1 VSLSVKVLI
10 FIWGVDNIHTSEAI
24 ETDDATQT
32 RAVTMNATALWGWQI
47 KYAGDDRPS
56 IRVSGDF
63 AKAEAIAKKFNKYGE
78 SFEITPA
85 PKQDRTIE
93 MEQAAEEARKYV

>member
-1 VSLSVKVLI
+1 
-10 FIWGVDNIHTSEAI
+10 
-24 ETDDATQT
+24 
-32 RAVTMNATALWGWQI
+32 MNATALWGWQI
-47 KYAGDDRPS
+47 QYAGDDKPT

-63 AKAEAIAKKFNKYGE
+63 AKAERVAKQRNKYQE

-93 MEQAAEEARKYV
+93 KEQAAAEARKYV

>member
-1 VSLSVKVLI
+1 VLI
-10 FIWGVDNIHTSEAI
+10 FVWGGDKIHTSEAN

-32 RAVTMNATALWGWQI
+32 RASKMNATALWGWQI
-47 KYAGDDRPS
+47 KYAGDARPS

-63 AKAEAIAKKFNKYGE
+63 AKAEAIAKKRNKYQE

-93 MEQAAEEARKYV
+93 MEQAAEEARKYA

>member
-1 VSLSVKVLI
+1 VLI
-10 FIWGVDNIHTSEAI
+10 FVWCVDNIHTSEAI

-32 RAVTMNATALWGWQI
+32 RTVKMNATALWGWQI